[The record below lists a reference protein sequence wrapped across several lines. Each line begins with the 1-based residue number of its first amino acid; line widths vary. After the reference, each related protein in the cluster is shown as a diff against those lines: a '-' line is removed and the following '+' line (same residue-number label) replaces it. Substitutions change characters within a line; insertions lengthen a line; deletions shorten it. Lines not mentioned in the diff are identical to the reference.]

1 MNHRKKIGVV
11 FLLILIILIGRG
23 VYTSLSD
30 GFITK
35 CLDVY
40 GSYLRCAD
48 IILFGENPVL
58 NLILFS
64 ILFSTIPIFFLREA
78 VYKTWRN
85 FSLVFIPL
93 MLIFIFTS
101 PESSGGLFGTTSL
114 FDRESAAMVGASA
127 YLILSYVII
136 AIKAWMVRGKSE

>member
-1 MNHRKKIGVV
+1 MDHRKKTGTIL
-11 FLLILIILIGRG
+11 LLILIILIGRG
-23 VYTSLSD
+23 IYISLSND
-30 GFITK
+30 FIIR
-35 CLDVY
+35 CIDIY
-40 GSYLRCAD
+40 GSYFRCAD

-64 ILFSTIPIFFLREA
+64 ILFSTIPLFFLKEA

-93 MLIFIFTS
+93 VLIFIFAS

-114 FDRESAAMVGASA
+114 FDRESAAMVGAAA
-127 YLILSYVII
+127 YLILSYIII
-136 AIKAWMVRGKSE
+136 AIKAWRVRGRME

>member
-1 MNHRKKIGVV
+1 MNHRKKTGTVL
-11 FLLILIILIGRG
+11 LLILIILIGRG
-23 VYTSLSD
+23 IYTSLSND
-30 GFITK
+30 FIIR
-35 CLDVY
+35 CIDIY
-40 GSYLRCAD
+40 GSYFRCAD
-48 IILFGENPVL
+48 IILFGENPVP

-64 ILFSTIPIFFLREA
+64 ILFSTIPLFFLKEE

-114 FDRESAAMVGASA
+114 FDRESAAMVSTPA
-127 YLILSYVII
+127 YLILSYIII
-136 AIKAWMVRGKSE
+136 AVKAWKTRGKVE